1 MSTLIAT
8 TVQSG
13 TIKGADGTNTAL
25 TISNDGTILP
35 AKVPCGLLFRN
46 ASYGG
51 NATLNSSTKVP
62 YDAEEFDVGSIADVS
77 DSRFEFTTATAG
89 IYFFSASYRINT
101 GNTLQRFIIAIR
113 KNASTY
119 LGQTEYSER
128 SGSGT
133 NAYPQVTTN
142 TIVSVANGDYVDAA
156 YYITAG
162 AGCSQ
167 DHGRSAANF
176 FCYRISA

>member
-51 NATLNSSTKVP
+51 NATLNSWTKVP

-77 DSRFEFTTATAG
+77 DSRFEFTTATA
-89 IYFFSASYRINT
+89 
-101 GNTLQRFIIAIR
+101 
-113 KNASTY
+113 
-119 LGQTEYSER
+119 
-128 SGSGT
+128 
-133 NAYPQVTTN
+133 
-142 TIVSVANGDYVDAA
+142 
-156 YYITAG
+156 
-162 AGCSQ
+162 
-167 DHGRSAANF
+167 
-176 FCYRISA
+176 